1 MQGLSKRN
9 LQYMQAFGD
18 AYPSVVFV
26 QQVVAQ
32 LPWGHNVRLLDKL
45 NSLEV
50 REWYAKA
57 CIQNGWSRA
66 ILEMQIETRLFER
79 QGKAVHNF
87 DRTLPAPQSELASQM
102 LKNPYIFDFLSL
114 RQEAHERDLE
124 RGLLTHVKAF
134 MLELGAGFALNM

>member
-18 AYPSVVFV
+18 AYPSVEFV

-102 LKNPYIFDFLSL
+102 LKDPYIFDFLSL
-114 RQEAHERDLE
+114 GQEAHERDLE

-134 MLELGAGFALNM
+134 MLELGAGFALNR

>member
-1 MQGLSKRN
+1 MR
-9 LQYMQAFGD
+9 AFAE
-18 AYPSVVFV
+18 AYPNLEFV
-26 QQVVAQ
+26 QQVVGQ

-45 NSLEV
+45 DSLEV

-66 ILEMQIETRLFER
+66 ILEAQIETRLFER

-102 LKNPYIFDFLSL
+102 LKDPYIFDFLSL
-114 RQEAHERDLE
+114 GQDAHERDL
-124 RGLLTHVKAF
+124 
-134 MLELGAGFALNM
+134 